1 MRFDC
6 SPNTQE
12 AVRTMLGLDP
22 RMIKFGVVKL
32 GDGTLKG
39 IKDYEGKVKWN
50 QLQDET
56 DMELA
61 RLGLR
66 SGRGQL

>member
-6 SPNTQE
+6 SPTTQE

-22 RMIKFGVVKL
+22 RMIRFGVVKL

-39 IKDYEGKVKWN
+39 MKDIEGRVKWN
-50 QLQDET
+50 KWDGGGEPGVS
-56 DMELA
+56 
-61 RLGLR
+61 R
-66 SGRGQL
+66 